1 MTEHR
6 PDTDDRGEPGGT
18 PTAGAGNLTGRP
30 VTPGDDET
38 TRPSEIPG
46 AYAADDEDRERAVEP
61 GT

>member
-18 PTAGAGNLTGRP
+18 PTASAGNLTDRP
-30 VTPGDDET
+30 VTPGDDD
-38 TRPSEIPG
+38 TRPSSVPG